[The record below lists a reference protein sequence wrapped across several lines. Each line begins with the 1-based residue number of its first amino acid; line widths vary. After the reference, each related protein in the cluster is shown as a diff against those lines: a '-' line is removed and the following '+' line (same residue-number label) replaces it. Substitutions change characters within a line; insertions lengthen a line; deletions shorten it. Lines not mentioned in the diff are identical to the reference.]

1 MQLRRWSFI
10 GWEVYETFSAISLV
24 SLSESLSVLLLQEVW
39 ALEGFNFLLTFLNY
53 DEIVLD
59 GKKDG
64 QEFSEQVHVYQE
76 VSVDD
81 EG

>member
-1 MQLRRWSFI
+1 MKHSLRFPW
-10 GWEVYETFSAISLV
+10 L
-24 SLSESLSVLLLQEVW
+24 SLSEGLSVLLLQEIEPW
-39 ALEGFNFLLTFLNY
+39 KGFNFLLTFLNY

-64 QEFSEQVHVYQE
+64 QEFSEQVHVHQE
-76 VSVDD
+76 VGVDD

>member
-1 MQLRRWSFI
+1 MQQDGLLFV
-10 GWEVYETFSAISLV
+10 GKFMKHSASSLV
-24 SLSESLSVLLLQEVW
+24 CLSGSLSVLFLQGVW

-53 DEIVLD
+53 DEIVFD

-64 QEFSEQVHVYQE
+64 QEFSEQVHVYPE
-76 VSVDD
+76 VSVDN

>member
-1 MQLRRWSFI
+1 MKH
-10 GWEVYETFSAISLV
+10 SASSLV
-24 SLSESLSVLLLQEVW
+24 CLSGSLSVLFLQGVW

-64 QEFSEQVHVYQE
+64 QEFSEQVHVHQE

>member
-1 MQLRRWSFI
+1 MVFHLLGNLWNI
-10 GWEVYETFSAISLV
+10 SAISLV
-24 SLSESLSVLLLQEVW
+24 SLSESLSVLFLQEVW

-53 DEIVLD
+53 DEIVFD

-64 QEFSEQVHVYQE
+64 QEFSEQVHVYPE
-76 VSVDD
+76 VSVDN